1 MGAFFTGVR
10 GPVHPWDEKKAQE
23 LSGTR
28 LFDTFLGS
36 FMFQYFNFGGIMQV
50 VIIISVVVIEV
61 VVVLLQHS
69 P

>member
-28 LFDTFLGS
+28 LFDTFFGP
-36 FMFQYFNFGGIMQV
+36 FTFQYFNLGRIMRV
-50 VIIISVVVIEV
+50 VIIIPVVVIAV

-69 P
+69 L